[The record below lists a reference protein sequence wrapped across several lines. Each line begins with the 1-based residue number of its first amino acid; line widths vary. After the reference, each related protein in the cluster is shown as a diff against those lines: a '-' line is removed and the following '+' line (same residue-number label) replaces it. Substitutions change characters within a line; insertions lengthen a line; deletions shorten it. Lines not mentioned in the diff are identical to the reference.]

1 MWNLVYKEF
10 MQIRTYLLQIFG
22 FLALAVIIF
31 GRTTPAV
38 MMSYLYVY
46 PVVVGMTL
54 PQIVFG
60 QEERGN
66 TFTFLRALPIRPRE
80 IVAAKY
86 LVSVAVTL
94 GFTVLLAALGPLG
107 SVTGAAL
114 MVALSAV
121 TLISFAL
128 ASVSYFLHFWLGVK
142 SARTALLLVTF
153 AAAIPVML
161 FFRGGSAAGIS
172 ASFAAKLSSIGPLA
186 GSPTGVALALGLGL
200 GVLYVSYSASAWL
213 FAKRDLSRLP

>member
-10 MQIRTYLLQIFG
+10 VQIRTYLLQIFG
-22 FLALAVIIF
+22 FLTLAVVIF
-31 GRTTPAV
+31 GRATPAI
-38 MMSYLYVY
+38 MMSYLYVF

-54 PQIVFG
+54 PQIIFG

-94 GFTVLLAALGPLG
+94 VFAVLLAVLGPIG
-107 SVTGAAL
+107 SVRGAAL
-114 MVALSAV
+114 MAALSAV
-121 TLISFAL
+121 ILISFAL
-128 ASVSYFLHFWLGVK
+128 AAVSYFLHFWLGVR
-142 SARTALLLVTF
+142 SARVALLLVTF
-153 AAAIPVML
+153 GAAIPMML
-161 FFRGGSAAGIS
+161 VFRGGSGGVSAALAARLS
-172 ASFAAKLSSIGPLA
+172 AVGPLA
-186 GSPTGVALALGLGL
+186 GSPAGVVLALGLGL
-200 GVLYVSYSASAWL
+200 GVLYISYSASAWL